1 MRWLA
6 WIVVMPALLA
16 EEPVSFHKQIRPIL
30 VRSCVGCHQP
40 ASKQAGLLLTSHNGF
55 LKGGSKGAAVVP
67 GDVGKSIVLG
77 YLDGS
82 MKPRMPFGGKPLP
95 DDQIQ
100 LVKRWI
106 VEGAKDDSPA
116 GSSGSAVRKQTVY
129 YQAPVV
135 TALAFSP
142 DGGLLAVSG
151 HNETL
156 LLNSEGRLQAR
167 LPGLS
172 MRINSLAFSPD
183 GTVLAAVGGDPARM
197 GELQIWNVKERKLL
211 HSAVASNDTFFGV
224 SFSPDG
230 RKIAFAGADKSIRIY
245 DAATGKE
252 IRRADHHED
261 WVFATVFGIDGKR
274 IVSVSRDR
282 AAKLTDVE
290 TGRFIENVNLL
301 KEPLTALARHPRRDW
316 IAIGGAERIPY
327 LYRMDRP
334 RAMRI
339 ADDSTLI
346 RKFEKMDGP
355 ILALA
360 ISSDGQWLAA
370 GAEAGEVR
378 IYNTETG
385 TVAAHCKGHEDG
397 IYALQFHPDGKRLF
411 TAGFDGLIRGYDTT
425 GKLLTSF
432 AAAPISSKEPK

>member
-1 MRWLA
+1 MRWIA
-6 WIVVMPALLA
+6 WIAVIPALFA
-16 EEPVSFHKQIRPIL
+16 EDPVSFQKQIRPII

-40 ASKQAGLLLTSHNGF
+40 ASMQAGLLLTSYSGF
-55 LKGGSKGAAVVP
+55 LKGGSKGAAVIP
-67 GDVGKSIVLG
+67 GDPSQSILIG

-82 MKPRMPFGGKPLP
+82 KQPRMPFGGKPLP

-100 LVKRWI
+100 LMKRWI
-106 VEGAKDDSPA
+106 AEGAKDDSPA
-116 GSSGSAVRKQTVY
+116 GSADTAARKQTIY
-129 YQAPVV
+129 HEPPLV

-142 DGGLLAVSG
+142 DGGQLAVSG
-151 HNETL
+151 YHEIIL
-156 LLNSEGRLQAR
+156 LSAEGVLQAR

-172 MRINSLAFSPD
+172 MRIGSIAYSPD
-183 GTVLAAVGGDPARM
+183 GTILAAVGGDPARM

-230 RKIAFAGADKSIRIY
+230 KKIAFSGADKSIRIY
-245 DAATGKE
+245 ETATGKE

-274 IVSVSRDR
+274 IVSVGRDR

-316 IAIGGAERIPY
+316 VAIGGAERVPY

-355 ILALA
+355 ILALS
-360 ISSDGQWLAA
+360 ISNDGQWLAA
-370 GAEAGEVR
+370 GAEAGDVR
-378 IYNTETG
+378 IYNLESG
-385 TVAAHCKGHEDG
+385 DVAAHCTGHQGG
-397 IYALQFHPDGKRLF
+397 IFALQFHPDGKRLF
-411 TAGFDGLIRGYDTT
+411 TAGFDGIIRVYDLT

-432 AAAPISSKEPK
+432 DPVPITKEPPK

>member
-1 MRWLA
+1 MRRLA
-6 WIVVMPALLA
+6 WIFAIPSLLA
-16 EEPVSFHKQIRPIL
+16 EDPVSFHKQIRPIL
-30 VRSCVGCHQP
+30 VRSCIGCHQP
-40 ASKQAGLLLTSHNGF
+40 ASMQAGLLLTTHGGF

-67 GDVGKSIVLG
+67 GDAAKSIVLG
-77 YLDGS
+77 YLDGT
-82 MKPRMPFGGKPLP
+82 KQPRMPFGGKPLSE
-95 DDQIQ
+95 DQIQ
-100 LVKRWI
+100 LMKRWI
-106 VEGAKDDSPA
+106 ADGAKDDSP
-116 GSSGSAVRKQTVY
+116 SGVSDLAVRKQTVY
-129 YQAPVV
+129 HQPPLV

-142 DGGLLAVSG
+142 DGALLAVSG
-151 HNETL
+151 HHETL
-156 LLNSEGRLQAR
+156 LLNTEGALQAR

-183 GTVLAAVGGDPARM
+183 GTILAAVGGDPARM
-197 GELQIWNVKERKLL
+197 GELQIWNVKERKQL
-211 HSAVASNDTFFGV
+211 HSVVASNDTFFGV

-230 RKIAFAGADKSIRIY
+230 KKIAFSGADKSIRIY
-245 DAATGKE
+245 DSETGKE

-274 IVSVSRDR
+274 IVSVGRDR

-301 KEPLTALARHPRRDW
+301 KEPLTAIARHPRRDW
-316 IAIGGAERIPY
+316 VAIGGAERVPY

-360 ISSDGQWLAA
+360 ISNDGQWLAV
-370 GAEAGEVR
+370 GAEVGDVR
-378 IYNTETG
+378 IYNSETG
-385 TVAAHCKGHEDG
+385 EAVANCKGHEGG
-397 IYALQFHPDGKRLF
+397 IFALQFHPDGKRLF
-411 TAGFDGLIRGYDTT
+411 TAGFDGLVRSYDTT
-425 GKLLTSF
+425 GKLLNSF
-432 AAAPISSKEPK
+432 APVPITKKEPK

>member
-1 MRWLA
+1 MRCLA
-6 WIVVMPALLA
+6 WIVAVPALLA
-16 EEPVSFHKQIRPIL
+16 EDPVSFHKQIRPIL

-40 ASKQAGLLLTSHNGF
+40 ASMQAGLLLTSHEGF

-67 GDVGKSIVLG
+67 GDAGKSIVLG
-77 YLDGS
+77 YLDGT
-82 MKPRMPFGGKPLP
+82 KQPRMPFGGKPLP

-106 VEGAKDDSPA
+106 TEGARDDSPA
-116 GSSGSAVRKQTVY
+116 GATVTAARKQTVY
-129 YQAPVV
+129 RQPPLV

-151 HNETL
+151 HHETL
-156 LLNSEGRLQAR
+156 LLNPDGALQAR

-183 GTVLAAVGGDPARM
+183 GTLLAAVGGDPARM
-197 GELQIWNVKERKLL
+197 GELQIWNVRDRKQL
-211 HSAVASNDTFFGV
+211 HSVVGSNDTFFGV

-230 RKIAFAGADKSIRIY
+230 KKIAFAGADKSIRIY
-245 DAATGKE
+245 ESATGKE

-261 WVFATVFGIDGKR
+261 WVFATIFGIDGKR
-274 IVSVSRDR
+274 IVSVGRDR

-301 KEPLTALARHPRRDW
+301 KEPLTAITRHPRRDW
-316 IAIGGAERIPY
+316 VALGGTERIPY
-327 LYRMDRP
+327 FYRMDRP

-370 GAEAGEVR
+370 GAEAGDVR

-385 TVAAHCKGHEDG
+385 DVAAHCKGHEGG

-411 TAGFDGLIRGYDTT
+411 TAGFDGLIRSYDTS
-425 GKLLTSF
+425 GKLLNAF
-432 AAAPISSKEPK
+432 APVPITRKEPK

>member
-1 MRWLA
+1 MRWLV
-6 WIVVMPALLA
+6 WIAAVSALLA
-16 EEPVSFHKQIRPIL
+16 DDPVSFHKQIRPIL

-40 ASKQAGLLLTSHNGF
+40 ASMQAGLLLTTHSGF

-67 GDVGKSIVLG
+67 GDAAKSVVIG
-77 YLDGS
+77 YLDGT
-82 MKPRMPFGGKPLP
+82 KQPRMPFGGKPLP

-100 LVKRWI
+100 LLKRWI
-106 VEGAKDDSPA
+106 SEGAKDDSPA
-116 GSSGSAVRKQTVY
+116 GAVDSAVRKQTVY
-129 YQAPVV
+129 HAPPLV

-156 LLNSEGRLQAR
+156 LLNAEGALQAR

-183 GTVLAAVGGDPARM
+183 GTILAAVGGDPARM

-230 RKIAFAGADKSIRIY
+230 SKIAFAGADKSIRIY
-245 DAATGKE
+245 DSATGKE

-274 IVSVSRDR
+274 IVSVGRDR

-301 KEPLTALARHPRRDW
+301 KEPLTAIARHPRRDW
-316 IAIGGAERIPY
+316 VAIGGAERIPY

-360 ISSDGQWLAA
+360 ISGDGQWLAA
-370 GAEAGEVR
+370 GAEAGDVR
-378 IYNTETG
+378 IYNAETG
-385 TVAAHCKGHEDG
+385 EVAAHCIGHDGG

-411 TAGFDGLIRGYDTT
+411 TAGFDGLIRVYDTS
-425 GKLLTSF
+425 GKLLSSF
-432 AAAPISSKEPK
+432 APVPITKKEPK

>member
-6 WIVVMPALLA
+6 WIIAVPSLLA
-16 EEPVSFHKQIRPIL
+16 EDPVSFQKQIRPIL

-40 ASKQAGLLLTSHNGF
+40 ASKQAGLMLTSHDDF

-67 GDVGKSIVLG
+67 GDAAKSIVLG
-77 YLDGS
+77 YLDGTLQ
-82 MKPRMPFGGKPLP
+82 PRMPFGGKPLP

-100 LVKRWI
+100 LMKRWI

-116 GSSGSAVRKQTVY
+116 GVAGTAVRKPTVY
-129 YQAPVV
+129 FQPPMV

-142 DGGLLAVSG
+142 DGSLLAVSG
-151 HNETL
+151 HHETL
-156 LLNSEGRLQAR
+156 LLNPEGILQAR

-183 GTVLAAVGGDPARM
+183 GTLLAAVGGDPASM
-197 GELQIWNVKERKLL
+197 GELQIWNVKERKPL
-211 HSAVASNDTFFGV
+211 HSVVASNDTFFGV

-230 RKIAFAGADKSIRIY
+230 KKIAFAGADKSIRIY
-245 DAATGKE
+245 DSATGKE

-274 IVSVSRDR
+274 IVSVGRDR

-290 TGRFIENVNLL
+290 TGRFIENINLL
-301 KEPLTALARHPRRDW
+301 KEPLTAIAAYPRRDW
-316 IAIGGAERIPY
+316 VAIGGAERIPY

-355 ILALA
+355 ILSLA
-360 ISSDGQWLAA
+360 ISNDALWLAA
-370 GAEAGEVR
+370 GAEAGDVR
-378 IYNTETG
+378 IYNLETG
-385 TVAAHCKGHEDG
+385 ETAAHCKGHEGG

-411 TAGFDGLIRGYDTT
+411 TGGFDGTIRVYDTT
-425 GKLLTSF
+425 GKLLNSF
-432 AAAPISSKEPK
+432 SPVPITKKAPK